1 MLLLLQLLSSFL
13 LLYSFITKLLYRK
26 CQFPEWNLK
35 MLRQNI
41 AKLYFVVILLYAF
54 FHIILEEMKGLF
66 KNLSSWEN
74 LVTRLLL
81 LEAISLHIS
90 EGVVQRY
97 SVKKTLAQVFS
108 CEFCEIS
115 KNIFIHRT
123 PLISDGYF
131 HQKALPIFYINPSE
145 NNSLEENL
153 AIKKCKSPRV
163 WPKLLHFPLY

>member
-1 MLLLLQLLSSFL
+1 
-13 LLYSFITKLLYRK
+13 
-26 CQFPEWNLK
+26 

-66 KNLSSWEN
+66 KNPSSWEN
-74 LVTRLLL
+74 LVTLVLL

-90 EGVVQRY
+90 EAVVLRC

-115 KNIFIHRT
+115 
-123 PLISDGYF
+123 
-131 HQKALPIFYINPSE
+131 
-145 NNSLEENL
+145 
-153 AIKKCKSPRV
+153 
-163 WPKLLHFPLY
+163 